1 MAALDPALVARFR
14 EDGYV
19 RTDGLLKVAEIERY
33 GAAIDRAV
41 AARTATDRRTLADK
55 STYEQSFVQCMRL
68 WETLANARPGTH
80 RIESAT
86 RSWATRSTA
95 SSRA

>member
-19 RTDGLLKVAEIERY
+19 RTDGLLKVVEIERY
-33 GAAIDRAV
+33 GAAIDR
-41 AARTATDRRTLADK
+41 RWRPGPRPTAGPWPTR
-55 STYEQSFVQCMRL
+55 SPYEQSFVQCMRL